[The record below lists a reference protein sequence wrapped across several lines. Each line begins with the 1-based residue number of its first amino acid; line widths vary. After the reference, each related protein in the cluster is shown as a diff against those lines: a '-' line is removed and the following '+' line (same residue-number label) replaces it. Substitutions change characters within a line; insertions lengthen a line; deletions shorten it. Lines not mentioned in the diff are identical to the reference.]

1 MILNKCR
8 HQKLTFPV
16 KKSDANFTIKL
27 YGIIHPHTDLRM
39 TVGLIVSESQFAPK
53 VTVQHSWRS
62 VHKLEQQ
69 PYKAGCRRGAGISF
83 I

>member
-1 MILNKCR
+1 M
-8 HQKLTFPV
+8 

-27 YGIIHPHTDLRM
+27 FGIIHPHTDLKM

-53 VTVQHSWRS
+53 VTVQRSWRS
-62 VHKLEQQ
+62 VHNLAQQ
-69 PYKAGCRRGAGISF
+69 PYKAGCRTGVGISF

>member
-1 MILNKCR
+1 M
-8 HQKLTFPV
+8 
-16 KKSDANFTIKL
+16 KKSDANITIKL
-27 YGIIHPHTDLRM
+27 FGIIHPHTDLKM

-62 VHKLEQQ
+62 VHNLAHQ
-69 PYKAGCRRGAGISF
+69 PYKAGCGTGVGISF

>member
-1 MILNKCR
+1 M
-8 HQKLTFPV
+8 

-27 YGIIHPHTDLRM
+27 FGIIHHRTDLKM

-53 VTVQHSWRS
+53 VTVQRSWRP
-62 VHKLEQQ
+62 VHILEQQ